1 LQERLMNS
9 VSRMM
14 KGEEPACNSTIGPVV
29 LVEIVPDGGH
39 RRPVNKR
46 QEEREASHHLVKRKR
61 GIMAEEEAE
70 TGRRREKRSQGWDS
84 SQMGSMPITGKQKMR
99 IVSKDITA
107 DQQEEEEAEAEEQ
120 AFNAAQILY
129 ELYHGVSSS
138 SSAIQKT
145 AVQSVVVKHVR
156 WVQKMRR
163 SSRTRKS
170 EFAEKKRSDSFSTSC
185 FEKPPVLDVFPSY
198 SPHIQVLPTAIE
210 TMKQEQD
217 TVTEERSGVTAGGGM
232 DPDSDCR
239 LQKPVSE
246 SSHES
251 VQPDLHAESPS
262 SPLPVLNA
270 DASLIPKLEEDVA
283 PSSAFQQ
290 HVRPLWPVSKKLS
303 VLHKPKVV
311 ENITELVNVGVAPNL
326 IIQRKLRPSQYDG
339 PLVQVKAEDVGLEL
353 IPPLSVLPN
362 VCGHEA
368 HEHPGKQM
376 GCEVK
381 SELASVKL
389 KGRQWQR
396 SGAFASGKLKPA
408 ISEVNA

>member
-1 LQERLMNS
+1 MNS
-9 VSRMM
+9 VARMM
-14 KGEEPACNSTIGPVV
+14 KGEEPAWSSTIGPVAV
-29 LVEIVPDGGH
+29 VEIVPDGGH

-70 TGRRREKRSQGWDS
+70 TGRRREKRSQGWGS

-99 IVSKDITA
+99 IVSEDITA
-107 DQQEEEEAEAEEQ
+107 DQQEEAEAEEQ

-145 AVQSVVVKHVR
+145 AVQSVVVKHVH

-217 TVTEERSGVTAGGGM
+217 TVTEERSGVTAGGEM

-251 VQPDLHAESPS
+251 LQPDLHAESPS
-262 SPLPVLNA
+262 SPLPVLIA

-303 VLHKPKVV
+303 VLLKPKVLKIV
-311 ENITELVNVGVAPNL
+311 
-326 IIQRKLRPSQYDG
+326 SFDG
-339 PLVQVKAEDVGLEL
+339 
-353 IPPLSVLPN
+353 SS
-362 VCGHEA
+362 C
-368 HEHPGKQM
+368 
-376 GCEVK
+376 
-381 SELASVKL
+381 
-389 KGRQWQR
+389 
-396 SGAFASGKLKPA
+396 
-408 ISEVNA
+408 

>member
-1 LQERLMNS
+1 
-9 VSRMM
+9 
-14 KGEEPACNSTIGPVV
+14 
-29 LVEIVPDGGH
+29 
-39 RRPVNKR
+39 
-46 QEEREASHHLVKRKR
+46 
-61 GIMAEEEAE
+61 
-70 TGRRREKRSQGWDS
+70 
-84 SQMGSMPITGKQKMR
+84 MPITGKQKMR
-99 IVSKDITA
+99 IVSEDITA

-303 VLHKPKVV
+303 VLHKPKVLKIV
-311 ENITELVNVGVAPNL
+311 
-326 IIQRKLRPSQYDG
+326 SFDG
-339 PLVQVKAEDVGLEL
+339 
-353 IPPLSVLPN
+353 SS
-362 VCGHEA
+362 C
-368 HEHPGKQM
+368 
-376 GCEVK
+376 
-381 SELASVKL
+381 
-389 KGRQWQR
+389 
-396 SGAFASGKLKPA
+396 
-408 ISEVNA
+408 